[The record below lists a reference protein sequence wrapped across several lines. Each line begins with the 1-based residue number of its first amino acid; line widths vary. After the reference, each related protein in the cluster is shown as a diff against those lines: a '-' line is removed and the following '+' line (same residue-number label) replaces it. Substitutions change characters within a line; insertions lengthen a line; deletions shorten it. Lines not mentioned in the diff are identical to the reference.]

1 MFNCTTTEGP
11 QNHFWD
17 TNTWNKLLQ
26 LVVYKGGFI
35 QQLKVELHAGTSPNT
50 TWYLESQQWVT
61 AAWTTRGST
70 PISLWKSSPGNSES
84 QWHDGASSAPRAST
98 HRVKHLSLSPEL
110 FLEAKVERYTSPG
123 AFGYEAARRGSRPDQ
138 TPDGGNSFLHS
149 PWTSTICER
158 WKETSIIWD
167 AHGSSH
173 LYVFQ

>member
-84 QWHDGASSAPRAST
+84 RRHDGASSAPRAST

-123 AFGYEAARRGSRPDQ
+123 AFGYERPDEAADQ
-138 TPDGGNSFLHS
+138 TRHLMEETHSFIHPELPPYVS
-149 PWTSTICER
+149 VGKKP
-158 WKETSIIWD
+158 IIWE
-167 AHGSSH
+167 AQRS
-173 LYVFQ
+173 